1 MPRVRS
7 PERDEA
13 FEIYKTHESNIS
25 LRDIAKELNVSEK
38 TISGWKVKD
47 KWDEKLNGV
56 FGVLQTKIRSTPIKN
71 QVAKKLINSVD
82 DNEELTEKEKLFCFF
97 YATEHN
103 AAKAIRKAGYD
114 TSTSSRQMGWSLLQ
128 KAKIQQEIKNLKKIR
143 NETLLVDGSDIVA
156 KYIEI
161 AFADIGEFVSI
172 SCGGNIM
179 TLKPFDDID
188 TSLISQISN
197 TANGISIKLAD
208 KMKALDFLQKY
219 FMLNPMDK
227 HKKEYDE
234 KRLKLEK
241 DKLLLQGDEYV
252 NASKDSKNPYSGLTT
267 EELKMLANGE

>member
-7 PERDEA
+7 PERDKA
-13 FEIYKTHESNIS
+13 FEIYKTHDGNIS
-25 LRDIAKELNVSEK
+25 LRDIAKELNVPEK
-38 TISGWKVKD
+38 SISGWKVKD

-56 FGVLQTKIRSTPIKN
+56 LRTKIRSTPIKK

-241 DKLLLQGDEYV
+241 DKLLLQSDDYG
-252 NASKDSKNPYSGLTT
+252 NSGKDNTNPYSGLTT
-267 EELKMLANGE
+267 EELKRLANGE

>member
-1 MPRVRS
+1 MTRVRS
-7 PERDEA
+7 PQRDKA
-13 FEIYKTHESNIS
+13 FEIYKTHDGNIS

-56 FGVLQTKIRSTPIKN
+56 FGVLQTKIRSTPIKK

-103 AAKAIRKAGYD
+103 AAKAVRKAGYD
-114 TSTSSRQMGWSLLQ
+114 TLSSSRQIGWTILQ
-128 KAKIQQEIKNLKKIR
+128 KPKIQEEIKKLKLIR

-161 AFADIGEFVSI
+161 AFADIGEFVKVT
-172 SCGGNIM
+172 GGSFM
-179 TLKPFDDID
+179 TLRPLEEIE
-188 TSLISQISN
+188 TGLITQISN
-197 TANGISIKLAD
+197 TANGISIKIAD

-227 HKKEYDE
+227 HKKAYDE
-234 KRLKLEK
+234 KRLELEK
-241 DKLLLQGDEYV
+241 SKLLIQNDEFGK
-252 NASKDSKNPYSGLTT
+252 SDSNNPYAGLTT
-267 EELKMLANGE
+267 EELKRLANE